1 MARPHKPHQGDE
13 PDEYTSSPE
22 HNPDGLSTGAS
33 DSQGVPTEL
42 ARELYA
48 DEPELTPE
56 QIAERAAR
64 LAARVQRRASSSLL
78 PNQSHTFGS
87 WGGPIPEAGTLR
99 PPTSGPSGGGNSGGD
114 SEVPEP
120 GSLPDNWLRA
130 LRGGKRAASRRRQS
144 YLLNEDRLNFTELTF
159 KGTLTSIKVSNG
171 MGVVQFSVA
180 YEDLKDAWPL
190 TAVTDVELEITVR
203 RQAPDDDDQPA

>member
-1 MARPHKPHQGDE
+1 MAKSRRPHQGDE
-13 PDEYTSSPE
+13 PDEYAGLAE
-22 HNPDGLSTGAS
+22 HHPDGLSAGAS
-33 DSQGVPTEL
+33 DSEGVPPEL

-64 LAARVQRRASSSLL
+64 LAARVQRMASSSRF

-87 WGGPIPEAGTLR
+87 WGGPIPEAGTLG
-99 PPTSGPSGGGNSGGD
+99 PPTSGLGGGSDTGGD
-114 SEVPEP
+114 ETVPEP

-144 YLLNEDRLNFTELTF
+144 YLLNEDRLRFSELTF

-171 MGVVQFSVA
+171 AGVVQFSVA